1 MLPFATSACGRAV
14 WVSFLVV
21 GLGLASHMLLWGYCR
36 DVGYVVFA
44 YEVLSVVVGVLS
56 LLVECQIAK
65 ASTFG
70 TIIGERAGY
79 MCTGGGGGDD
89 GTVAVCPHYCG
100 VLIFPLWMVFFR

>member
-1 MLPFATSACGRAV
+1 MLPFATSACGRAI
-14 WVSFLVV
+14 WVSFLAV

-70 TIIGERAGY
+70 TIIGESEGWRRAEG
-79 MCTGGGGGDD
+79 
-89 GTVAVCPHYCG
+89 
-100 VLIFPLWMVFFR
+100 